1 MLVDSSILE
10 PGNTVR
16 LTNVKLSGF
25 RRFESEQNLNLSSKL
40 TAIVGPNEAGKTS
53 LLKAIEYCDNTT
65 PIAAGDAT
73 SLSDFETKIRLSFFL
88 KKEDLVAANLIVP
101 SWLDV
106 VKSKDGGLSYDI
118 RPRPKRD
125 IRKRKFVASQVQKSL
140 QSKQVNIFAS
150 EDLITDVELKRLL
163 TKLETNSAPLQSA
176 EIEALQ
182 GLKDG
187 LEEIENAKLTARA
200 KTMASAIGDLLQF
213 EASHDPFQNG
223 INILA
228 DRVPP
233 IINFSVELRELQ
245 IPYNLIMFKNL
256 DPNVNRL
263 PSQSLSEILRL
274 AGLDLDV
281 LKSSIE
287 AGNGAAVEGLM
298 LSANTKLAEQS
309 AGLWKQSDATLYLKL
324 DGYSLDVLVK
334 NTENFDIKDQ
344 FSNFSQRSDGYK
356 QFVALQIFTFLK
368 KVDGAILLIDEIEQ
382 HLHYDAQATLI
393 QILQNEPSIGSV
405 VYTTHSAGALPEDL
419 GVGVRMVHWDESRK
433 KVSKIINKFWHA
445 DPGGGFKP
453 LLFGMG
459 AASLAFFPTRRALI
473 GEGPT
478 EMLLLPRMLREALG
492 LEALDFQV
500 IHGLSHI
507 NPKGLPMADNLSSGV
522 CFIVDND
529 EAGVGMAKN
538 LCEVG
543 VPKSHIFS
551 VADVSKGAITVEDLL
566 NPTIWLS
573 AVNQYIE
580 QFGRDRHVEATLEQ
594 APECGRIDA
603 LPAAIRKEKVAFAY
617 NVLDCLQKDPE
628 LKILAPKHSKR
639 AKVVAEKIRV
649 SLGLA

>member
-1 MLVDSSILE
+1 LE
-10 PGNTVR
+10 
-16 LTNVKLSGF
+16 
-25 RRFESEQNLNLSSKL
+25 
-40 TAIVGPNEAGKTS
+40 
-53 LLKAIEYCDNTT
+53 
-65 PIAAGDAT
+65 
-73 SLSDFETKIRLSFFL
+73 
-88 KKEDLVAANLIVP
+88 AANLAVP

-106 VKSKDGGLSYDI
+106 VKKKDGGLTYDI

-125 IRKRKFVASQVQKSL
+125 VRKRNSVATQARKSFR
-140 QSKQVNIFAS
+140 SKQNNVFAID
-150 EDLITDVELKRLL
+150 ELITDAELERLL
-163 TKLETNSAPLQSA
+163 TNLETNSAQLKSA

-182 GLKDG
+182 GLKVG
-187 LEEIENAKLTARA
+187 LEEIEDAKLTARA
-200 KTMASAIGDLLQF
+200 KAVADAIGDLLQF
-213 EASHDPFQNG
+213 EASHDPFQHG

-233 IINFSVELRELQ
+233 IINFSAELRELQ
-245 IPYNLIMFKNL
+245 IPYNLSLFNNP
-256 DPNVNRL
+256 DPNSNRD

-274 AGLDLDV
+274 ADLELDV
-281 LKSSIE
+281 LISSINE
-287 AGNGAAVEGLM
+287 GNGAAVEGLM

-309 AGLWKQSDATLYLKL
+309 AGLWKQSDATLHLKL

-334 NTENFDIKDQ
+334 NTENFEIKDQ

-382 HLHYDAQATLI
+382 HLHYDAQASLI

-459 AASLAFFPTRRALI
+459 AASLAFLPTRRALI
-473 GEGPT
+473 GEGAT

-492 LEALDFQV
+492 PETLDFQV

-507 NPKGLPMADNLSSGV
+507 NPKGLPMADNLSNGV
-522 CFIVDND
+522 CFMVDND
-529 EAGVGMAKN
+529 EAGVGMAKD
-538 LCEVG
+538 LSEAG

-551 VADVSKGAITVEDLL
+551 VADVSKGAVTVEDLIH
-566 NPTIWLS
+566 PTIWLR

-580 QFGRDRHVEATLEQ
+580 QFGRDRQVEATLEN
-594 APECGRIDA
+594 APEFGRIVA

-617 NVLDCLQKDPE
+617 NVLDFLQEDPQ
-628 LKILAPKHSKR
+628 LKILAPKHAKG